1 MLLKTKV
8 NKNNKITIKL
18 EILEQNVHK
27 NFVHN
32 IDLVFKRSNLKLW
45 PVSILID
52 QALKVSMS
60 HFLMLKV
67 MKKSVKISIWFL

>member
-32 IDLVFKRSNLKLW
+32 IDLVFKRSNLKL
-45 PVSILID
+45 
-52 QALKVSMS
+52 
-60 HFLMLKV
+60 
-67 MKKSVKISIWFL
+67 